1 MGAGGGGG
9 PGSDAEPANSAPAP
23 APWPGTS
30 LGRELAAFLTPRSLI
45 VGIGNVDR
53 GDDGFGP
60 VVVEQL
66 RRLGFQQ
73 VLDAG
78 TTPENYAHKIASSG
92 AESVLLVDTAVMNR
106 RPGQLA
112 LLDPDRLGGG
122 GADTHTGGLWLLSD
136 YLRGVAG
143 VRCGL
148 LAAQPL
154 RPAGVWKVGPM
165 GLSLPL
171 RRAARRATRLIGL
184 ALARSN
190 TPHTAAGRP
199 GSRLPRPTR

>member
-1 MGAGGGGG
+1 MGAGGAGG

-23 APWPGTS
+23 SPWPGMS

-66 RRLGFQQ
+66 RRLGFHQ

-78 TTPENYAHKIASSG
+78 TAPENYAHKLADSG
-92 AESVLLVDTAVMNR
+92 ADSILLVDTALMHR

-122 GADTHTGGLWLLSD
+122 GVDTHTGGLWLLSD
-136 YLRGVAG
+136 YLRDVAG
-143 VRCGL
+143 VKCGL
-148 LAAQPL
+148 LAAEPL
-154 RPAGVWKVGPM
+154 RPAGGWNAGPM

-184 ALARSN
+184 ALGRS
-190 TPHTAAGRP
+190 TAPHTAAGAS
-199 GSRLPRPTR
+199 GSHFRGPQR